1 MRFRYSGLLT
11 LVLIMA
17 LAVSITAQNKKSG
30 KKEMAITFDELPGSQ
45 SFGEVD
51 YQAINY
57 LVLQALK
64 KHKVKATGFVVG
76 SYIED
81 NFDLLGEWL
90 NQGHQLGNLTFNQQ
104 DFNDVDFDS
113 FIRDIVH
120 GEDALEPMLE
130 GFGQKKRFFRYPY
143 LHYGTSVE
151 GKREVQQFLEDHNIT
166 VAHATI
172 VVEDYL
178 YNLSLEKVGKT
189 PDSAQYEQLM
199 NDYINHVLDQI
210 EGTERMAREVL
221 GRPCRQILELRAN
234 RLNAIYLDEMLTQ
247 IEKIGYKFIS
257 LDRALNDKLYEA
269 PEAYYDLKGVGYIE
283 MLMRSNPDLLPAE

>member
-1 MRFRYSGLLT
+1 MRFKYFSLLT
-11 LVLIMA
+11 LVLILA
-17 LAVSITAQNKKSG
+17 LTFNISAQKQKGGNK
-30 KKEMAITFDELPGSQ
+30 EIAITFDELPGSQ
-45 SFGEVD
+45 SFGETD

-57 LVLQALK
+57 LILQALK
-64 KHKVKATGFVVG
+64 KHDVKATGFVVG
-76 SYIED
+76 SYIAD

-90 NQGHQLGNLTFNQQ
+90 NQGHQLGNMTFNHQ

-113 FIRDIVH
+113 FIRDIVS

-130 GFGQKKRFFRYPY
+130 GFGQKGRYFRYPY
-143 LHYGTSVE
+143 LHYGTTVE
-151 GKREVQQFLEDHNIT
+151 GKREVQDFLLDHNIT
-166 VAHATI
+166 TAHATI

-178 YNLSLEKVGKT
+178 YNLSLEKVGKM

-210 EGTERMAREVL
+210 EGTERLAQQVL

-247 IEKIGYKFIS
+247 IKKLGYKFVT
-257 LDRALNDKLYEA
+257 LDRALKDKLFEA
-269 PEAYYDLKGVGYIE
+269 PEAYYDLKGVGFIE
-283 MLMRSNPDLLPAE
+283 MIMRSDPDLLPAE